1 MGMPILRGRTFD
13 KGDSLQKPRVVIIDE
28 AFARRFFPGADPI
41 RRQVNNL
48 GKGGE
53 RRHFTIVGVVPTV
66 RRRAAIGD
74 SSLVQLYYPAAQYPS
89 LQTTLLVRTA
99 GDPMAS
105 SRAVRQAVLSVD
117 SRQPVFDLRPMQ
129 SWVDDSLTTNRL
141 AATLVGLFSS
151 LALLLAALGLYGT
164 LAYAVAQRTK
174 EIGIRMALGAQRRQM
189 LLMIL
194 RQSFTIAAIG
204 IAVGLIGAFTAT
216 RLLRALL
223 FGVGTMDLLTY
234 SAVILLL
241 GAAAFLAGLLPAR
254 RAMKVD
260 PVIALRY
267 E

>member
-1 MGMPILRGRTFD
+1 
-13 KGDSLQKPRVVIIDE
+13 IIDE

-41 RRQVNNL
+41 SRQINNL

-99 GDPMAS
+99 GDPLGS
-105 SRAVRQAVLSVD
+105 SRAVRQAVLAVD

-129 SWVDDSLTTNRL
+129 SWVDDSLITNRL

-164 LAYAVAQRTK
+164 LAYTVAQRTK
-174 EIGIRMALGAQRRQM
+174 EIGIRMALGAQRSQM
-189 LLMIL
+189 LGMIL
-194 RQSFTIAAIG
+194 RQSLTIAAIG

-260 PVIALRY
+260 PVIALRS